1 VRVHKQKYERAVEL
15 LKEGKSPKEI
25 AKKVG
30 LSIKQ
35 ILEIAELHDIYVDLD
50 ELKKKKNEKAEVV
63 A

>member
-1 VRVHKQKYERAVEL
+1 MRVHKQKYERAVEL